1 MASNSQNTFTDNL
14 VERYKKAQQT
24 TYGTDALERKVAY
37 ARMDEILAVLG
48 DYYRTVL
55 KRPNTKAQ
63 AAHCIAQIRNLSP
76 GYAEGLTTKMKTVKP

>member
-1 MASNSQNTFTDNL
+1 MFLWLTLPEGID
-14 VERYKKAQQT
+14 T
-24 TYGTDALERKVAY
+24 TPMLARAVERKVAY
-37 ARMDEILAVLG
+37 ARMDEILSVLG